1 MEMTV
6 KDFCTRIMFDLLEN
20 EEYNVA
26 NDYAEPGYDLE
37 NGGGGIIFADWNDK
51 SHYDQETR
59 TRVVTDD
66 KMPRLAELAERLG
79 FDIEWVDEWAVC
91 DCQKAFRTQ
100 PDSYS
105 WRMFGYF
112 NEDGGYQCGECVK
125 ADPDDYIDWLVMEH
139 TRANTILDD
148 EELEAAGFAE
158 VPIIFEHGLYGGQDA
173 SPERIAEALAELR
186 YDKLFSI
193 TSVGQFDTTFVVWVR
208 SEFLGLA
215 TELLGKADIRCDMD
229 PAKAM
234 ESALKD
240 ATRKMNELEGEGIK
254 YAQCHEDGTASVRLV
269 SPEEFVAGIR

>member
-1 MEMTV
+1 METTV
-6 KDFCTRIMFDLLEN
+6 KNFCTRIMFGLLED
-20 EEYNVA
+20 EDYNVA
-26 NDYAEPGYDLE
+26 DGYAEPWYDIEL
-37 NGGGGIIFADWNDK
+37 GGKGIILADWNDK
-51 SHYDQETR
+51 SHYDR
-59 TRVVTDD
+59 DAGKWVVTDD

-91 DCQKAFRTQ
+91 DCGKAFRTSGN
-100 PDSYS
+100 SYS
-105 WRMFGYF
+105 WRMFGWY
-112 NEDGGYQCGECVK
+112 NEDEGYQCGECVK

-173 SPERIAEALAELR
+173 SPERIAGALEELR

-193 TSVGQFDTTFVVWVR
+193 SSVGQFETAFVVWVR
-208 SEFLGLA
+208 SKFLGLA

-234 ESALKD
+234 EAALKD
-240 ATRKMNELEGEGIK
+240 ATRKMRELEGEGIQ
-254 YAQCHEDGTASVRLV
+254 YAQCHGDGTASVRMV
-269 SPEEFVAGIR
+269 SPEEFGAGIK